1 MSIRSSMTQQIRRIA
16 DIGVLCIALGRL
28 FPSTGQPALPG
39 TMQGGALASI
49 EYVYTEKFKQ
59 AEDEA
64 KSLIDKNPE
73 HPAGYFFMAVAV
85 DAWMAYYQSSKR
97 EEEFYR
103 NCDMAIDNGERWL
116 AKDPSNA
123 WVKFFI
129 GGADGYKGTYES
141 RYERWITSFRHGWK
155 GVSTLMDLAKT
166 NPEIHDINFGVGTY
180 HYWRSSM
187 TKMLW
192 WMPGVGNKCDEGIK
206 EVCDAKNFGVFTKIP
221 ACVNLIAILL
231 NEKRFNEADR
241 ISDEM
246 LLKYPTT
253 LLFCWG
259 KAQALF
265 GLGRYEDSKQVY
277 EYVLSR
283 VESEPIDNHYNAAL
297 CHFWLAKIFLKMK
310 WYTQS
315 VAECNR
321 ISYYKFDDEI
331 KKRLEKFISEA
342 NSIKDQARAASLKMQ
357 EPEFTP

>member
-1 MSIRSSMTQQIRRIA
+1 MIQRVANIGFICAALCRFSECAGQQ
-16 DIGVLCIALGRL
+16 
-28 FPSTGQPALPG
+28 ALPEA
-39 TMQGGALASI
+39 MQGRALAGI

-64 KSLIDKNPE
+64 KKLIDENPE

-103 NCDMAIDNGERWL
+103 CCDLTIDKGERWL
-116 AKDPSNA
+116 AKDPSDA
-123 WVKFFI
+123 WVKFFV

-155 GVSTLMDLAKT
+155 GVSTLMDLYKT

-180 HYWRSSM
+180 HYWRSSL

-192 WMPGVGNKCDEGIK
+192 WMPGVGNKCSEGIK
-206 EVCDAKNFGVFTKIP
+206 ELYDAKNFGVFTKIT
-221 ACVNLIAILL
+221 ACVNLIAILI
-231 NEKRFNEADR
+231 NEKRYEEAAK
-241 ISDEM
+241 ICDEM

-253 LLFCWG
+253 LAFCWG

-265 GLGRYEDSKQVY
+265 GLERYEDAKQVY
-277 EYVLSR
+277 EYILGR
-283 VESEPIDNHYNAAL
+283 VESEPIDNHFNATV

-310 WYTQS
+310 GYTQS

-321 ISYYKFDDEI
+321 MNYYKFDDEI
-331 KKRLEKFISEA
+331 KKRLDKYFSEA
-342 NSIKDQARAASLKMQ
+342 NSIKDQARAAGLKMQ
-357 EPEFTP
+357 EAEFTP